1 MEGVQRVRF
10 FDAIKKALNNFKD
23 YNGRS
28 RRSEFWFWVLA
39 VLLIGFLVGI
49 ISVLLSIIHKVI
61 GLIVIILFSL
71 LVFIIS
77 LPLGIRRL
85 HDMGKVGWFIFLGLI
100 PIVGQI
106 VLIYFYCQ
114 DSQKEKNQWGESPKY
129 SNTSGERD
137 GLLNSEENKI

>member
-1 MEGVQRVRF
+1 MVGAQRVRF
-10 FDAIKKALNNFKD
+10 FDAIKKAVINFKD
-23 YNGRS
+23 YSGRS
-28 RRSEFWFWVLA
+28 RRSEFWFWVLG
-39 VLLIGFLVGI
+39 VFLIGFVVGI
-49 ISVLLSIIHKVI
+49 IFVLLSVIHKVI
-61 GLIVIILFSL
+61 GLIVAILFL
-71 LVFIIS
+71 FFVLIIS

-85 HDMGKVGWFIFLGLI
+85 HDIGKECWFILLGLI

-114 DSQKEKNQWGESPKY
+114 DSQKERNQWGESPKY